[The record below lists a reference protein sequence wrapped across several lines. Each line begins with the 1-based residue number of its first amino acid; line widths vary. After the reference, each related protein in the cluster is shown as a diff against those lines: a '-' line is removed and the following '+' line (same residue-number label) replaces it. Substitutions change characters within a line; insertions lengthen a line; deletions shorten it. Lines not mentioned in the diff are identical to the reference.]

1 MRAVLLAS
9 PLMLLLASAAPASAA
24 TITFDNL
31 AAAGN
36 FGPYTEAGFAVTPT
50 SGNWITSNTFGHPAP
65 FIQFLGITGTTVT
78 ADVSVTHGGS
88 PFLFT
93 AIDLYSSVTPIPYVF
108 TGLRNATV
116 VFTQSGTVPN
126 TFGNFATVAT
136 DSVLPI
142 DTLLISLSNPAIGP
156 FCCGSNPV
164 GLDNIVVNAVQV
176 PEPAAAL
183 LLGVALAARRAW
195 RRRAD

>member
-1 MRAVLLAS
+1 
-9 PLMLLLASAAPASAA
+9 MLLLASAAPASAA

-31 AAAGN
+31 TAAGN
-36 FGPYTEAGFAVTPT
+36 FGPYAEAGFAVTPT

-93 AIDLYSSVTPIPYVF
+93 AIDLYSSLTPIPYVF

-142 DTLLISLSNPAIGP
+142 DTLLISLSNPAVGP

-164 GLDNIVVNAVQV
+164 GLDNIVVNAVPVPV

-183 LLGVALAARRAW
+183 LLGVALAAGRAW